1 MLLLTCDAMVQVDGS
16 FYSWSNPAF
25 AFGRAGGIRPVRTVT
40 PRRLEASTLCDAST
54 PRRLE
59 VSTLRHAS
67 TPRRLEVSTLR
78 HASTPRS
85 FDASSCLGASKT
97 RRFIT
102 PRRLDASSRNTSLD
116 SCDGGV

>member
-54 PRRLE
+54 PRSFDASSRLD
-59 VSTLRHAS
+59 
-67 TPRRLEVSTLR
+67 
-78 HASTPRS
+78 ASTPRS
-85 FDASSCLGASKT
+85 PDAL
-97 RRFIT
+97 
-102 PRRLDASSRNTSLD
+102 
-116 SCDGGV
+116 